1 MSMEGGGD
9 GFWQTTSLLHYR
21 DISLWLWLLEIVM
34 QDEIEMCK
42 QSCNTCTVSW
52 LYMAFI

>member
-1 MSMEGGGD
+1 MD
-9 GFWQTTSLLHYR
+9 FWQTTSIPCYI

-42 QSCNTCTVSW
+42 QSFNIFTVSW